1 MTALDGILSHQI
13 DIGRSCFGANWSPDR
28 VAQAPGRIELIGG
41 HLDYNG
47 GPVLAAAIDKR
58 IVCTSRENGQ
68 SQVRC
73 VFPDFDAS
81 AVHELDPRKLVDWN
95 QQGGPISPA
104 DFARGAI
111 AALMRHRIALRT
123 GIDIVAS
130 GDLPHGV
137 GISSSAALCVSLVLA
152 LAGDDISQS
161 DLVLLAQEAENRTG
175 SPCGTMD
182 QSASVF
188 GQLIRFDGRT
198 NQVSPLAVDLGEHE
212 FVVAN
217 SGVVRNLATSSYPE
231 RVRESRSALEML
243 RSDGF
248 PDLPDLAALATSD
261 LVSAEAVL
269 DGHPTLR
276 NRVLHIVTETERV
289 EGAMTAATRGDWE
302 QFGGIM
308 TAGGRSSSDLYGIGH
323 PEVDALTALSL
334 NQPGVLG
341 ARIMGGGEGGA
352 ALLLIRTEAWPAIA
366 DALSS
371 GFYRPRGHDP
381 ENMLIRCHL
390 APGASVSIADQ
401 DNAPVQRDAF
411 A

>member
-1 MTALDGILSHQI
+1 MTALEEILSQQI
-13 DIGRSCFGANWSPDR
+13 EMGRSCFGENWSPDR

-58 IVCTSRENGQ
+58 IVCASRENGQ

-81 AVHELDPRKLVDWN
+81 TVHQLDPRQLVDWD
-95 QQGGPISPA
+95 QQGGPTSPA

-111 AALMRHRIALRT
+111 AALMRRGIAVRT

-137 GISSSAALCVSLVLA
+137 GISSSAALCVALVLI

-188 GQLIRFDGRT
+188 GHLIRFDGRT
-198 NQVSPLAVDLGEHE
+198 NQVGPLSADLGECE

-217 SGVVRNLATSSYPE
+217 SGIVRNLATSSYPE
-231 RVRESRSALEML
+231 RVRESRLALEL
-243 RSDGF
+243 LQSDGF

-261 LVSAEAVL
+261 LVFAEAVL

-289 EGAMTAATRGDWE
+289 DRARTAALRGDWE
-302 QFGGIM
+302 QFGVIM

-323 PEVDALTALSL
+323 PEVDALTALAL
-334 NQPGVLG
+334 NQPAVLG
-341 ARIMGGGEGGA
+341 ARIMGGG
-352 ALLLIRTEAWPAIA
+352 
-366 DALSS
+366 
-371 GFYRPRGHDP
+371 
-381 ENMLIRCHL
+381 
-390 APGASVSIADQ
+390 
-401 DNAPVQRDAF
+401 
-411 A
+411 